1 MHDFWVAAA
10 QFEARDRDKAHNFA
24 RIADLSFRAARAGAA
39 AVLFHECCVTGYTF
53 LQTLRREE
61 LLDLAEPVPDGL
73 TTRQLGELA
82 REASITILAGLL
94 EREQDPATGELRIYN
109 TCVAVSPGGFLA
121 RHRKLHPFV
130 SPHLSAGSAY
140 TMFDL
145 GGIRAGILICYDN
158 NLPENVRMTTLLGAE
173 VIFMPHVTCGTP
185 SPVPGRGV
193 IAREVWDNRARDP
206 ARCREEFHGPKG
218 RQWLMKWLPARAF
231 ENGVYA
237 VFSNAIGIDH
247 DTVKTGGAMVIDP
260 YGDVVAESNEL
271 EEDVVLALCTAEK
284 IERSGGRRYL
294 RARRPELYAKLAEAL
309 PRGQGPV
316 TEPGWKLERPP
327 DAPGAAP
334 A

>member
-94 EREQDPATGELRIYN
+94 EREQDPRDGQAPYLQHLRRGRPRRLSRAASQAPS
-109 TCVAVSPGGFLA
+109 VRQPPPERRFGVHRVRPGGHPRGHSHLLRHQPA
-121 RHRKLHPFV
+121 RERP
-130 SPHLSAGSAY
+130 
-140 TMFDL
+140 
-145 GGIRAGILICYDN
+145 YDDS
-158 NLPENVRMTTLLGAE
+158 LGAE

-185 SPVPGRGV
+185 VSGAGRGV

-260 YGDVVAESNEL
+260 YGDVWRSQTSWRRTSSSPFAPRKKSSARAAVATCVPGGPSS
-271 EEDVVLALCTAEK
+271 T
-284 IERSGGRRYL
+284 RSWPKRC
-294 RARRPELYAKLAEAL
+294 RAAKD
-309 PRGQGPV
+309 P
-316 TEPGWKLERPP
+316 
-327 DAPGAAP
+327 
-334 A
+334 